1 VTAALG
7 ATAITPDGVD
17 DVQRQGRL
25 GAHDTARGAG
35 ARCACWGA
43 PPPAWGSHAPQQKLT
58 HATATYQD
66 QPKGQQSCAACF
78 NFQPP
83 DACKFVQG
91 AISPN
96 GWCLLFAP
104 KA

>member
-1 VTAALG
+1 LLGSAAAGMGVT
-7 ATAITPDGVD
+7 
-17 DVQRQGRL
+17 R
-25 GAHDTARGAG
+25 AG
-35 ARCACWGA
+35 A
-43 PPPAWGSHAPQQKLT
+43 QQKLT
-58 HATATYQD
+58 QATATYQD